1 MAYQTLYLRWRPSGF
16 DTLVG
21 QAPVKQA
28 LMNALTSGRIAHAYL
43 FTGPRG
49 TGKTTTARIF
59 AKALNCQHGPT
70 DQPCGQCL
78 NCRQIAEGS
87 AMDVQELDAASN
99 RGVEDIKN
107 LNKNVDF
114 APVSCR
120 YKVYIID
127 EAHML
132 TAEACNALLKT
143 LEEPPA
149 HVVFILATTEPQ
161 KILPTIHSRCQ
172 RFDFRP
178 ITQVE
183 IVEHLQKVADGSDIK
198 AERDAL
204 ELIAAASEGGMRDAL
219 SLLEQ
224 CGVMAETV
232 TTETVRSVRGI
243 IGREVLRELVGAL
256 GRREVAAAL
265 EIFDRLLMQGKD
277 IKQILEEL
285 SGYLRALLLYKAAPS
300 YAAIYVTDTAEE
312 LAVLS
317 ACYTGERILAAQEII
332 HQAVNELRF
341 TAKGRIT
348 AEMCLYDLC
357 RENERTLKV
366 LAARVEHLERELA
379 LYKQQGGGS
388 LLRPESRSGQAL
400 DKQAPDK
407 LRPGVSPA
415 ANTAVRT
422 ASEDKKTAPA
432 AESATDPAP
441 VKEAPPKPATQK
453 KRDSRSA
460 VAGVYAIPEETKPA
474 AQRKV
479 DTESVSAKGQAE
491 QQAKIPQ
498 GNFASFT
505 PYGGDWAEGDEYWT
519 KTLEIL
525 RRERK
530 NAIASC
536 AANASVLA
544 YENKVLTLGFKM
556 KFLCDRLQKSDYRQ
570 VIEEIL
576 LRVARSSIQ
585 LQCVLD
591 EGEIGTQNSKPNGR
605 GRDGADAAEVTSVK
619 RATATRPASDKP
631 KRIPRIPALSSEDEE
646 PAVEKKSLPESIPA
660 AAAGIATEQ
669 EPNSA
674 EPTDTQVADST
685 KKAMEMFHA
694 TLHKV

>member
-16 DTLVG
+16 ATLVG

-78 NCRQIAEGS
+78 NCQQIAEGS

-178 ITQVE
+178 ITQAE

-198 AERDAL
+198 AEKDAL

-243 IGREVLRELVGAL
+243 IGREILRELVGAL
-256 GRREVAAAL
+256 GRRQVTAAL

-300 YAAIYVTDTAEE
+300 YAAIYVIDTAEE
-312 LAVLS
+312 LAELS
-317 ACYTGERILAAQEII
+317 SCYTGERILAAQEII
-332 HQAVNELRF
+332 HQAINELRS

-357 RENERTLKV
+357 RENERTLKA
-366 LAARVEHLERELA
+366 LAARIEHLEQEVA
-379 LYKQQGGGS
+379 LYKQQSGGS
-388 LLRPESRSGQAL
+388 LLRPEPLSESV
-400 DKQAPDK
+400 PDK
-407 LRPGVSPA
+407 IRPQIGAS
-415 ANTAVRT
+415 TDEAVCLALT
-422 ASEDKKTAPA
+422 EKKTAPQEVPVTDSA
-432 AESATDPAP
+432 SVKKAPQTPVAQKQKKSESAM
-441 VKEAPPKPATQK
+441 
-453 KRDSRSA
+453 
-460 VAGVYAIPEETKPA
+460 AGVYAMPEGETPA
-474 AQRKV
+474 TQMPP
-479 DTESVSAKGQAE
+479 ENVSAAE
-491 QQAKIPQ
+491 EGTRGKIQQ
-498 GNFASFT
+498 GNFAAYT

-525 RRERK
+525 RGERK

-544 YENKVLTLGFKM
+544 YENNVLTLGFKM

-576 LRVARSSIQ
+576 LRVARSSIH
-585 LQCVLD
+585 LQCVID
-591 EGEIGTQNSKPNGR
+591 EGKKTSQNNKPNRR
-605 GRDGADAAEVTSVK
+605 GRSEAAGAKVTSVK
-619 RATATRPASDKP
+619 RETV
-631 KRIPRIPALSSEDEE
+631 ALSAPVQGKRALSPSAFQTEAE
-646 PAVEKKSLPESIPA
+646 PLAAEKKPSPEPIPVVET
-660 AAAGIATEQ
+660 GIVA
-669 EPNSA
+669 EPELNSA
-674 EPTDTQVADST
+674 ELPDTQVADST

>member
-366 LAARVEHLERELA
+366 LAARIEHLERELA

-388 LLRPESRSGQAL
+388 LLRPESRSEQAL

-407 LRPGVSPA
+407 LRPGVSPE

-441 VKEAPPKPATQK
+441 VKEAPPKPA
-453 KRDSRSA
+453 
-460 VAGVYAIPEETKPA
+460 

-479 DTESVSAKGQAE
+479 DPESASAKGQAE
-491 QQAKIPQ
+491 QQEKIPQ

-556 KFLCDRLQKSDYRQ
+556 KFLRDRLQKSDYRQ

-605 GRDGADAAEVTSVK
+605 DRDGAEAAEATSVK
-619 RATATRPASDKP
+619 RATATRPASDKT
-631 KRIPRIPALSSEDEE
+631 KRLPRIPALSSEDAE

>member
-1 MAYQTLYLRWRPSGF
+1 
-16 DTLVG
+16 
-21 QAPVKQA
+21 
-28 LMNALTSGRIAHAYL
+28 
-43 FTGPRG
+43 
-49 TGKTTTARIF
+49 
-59 AKALNCQHGPT
+59 
-70 DQPCGQCL
+70 
-78 NCRQIAEGS
+78 
-87 AMDVQELDAASN
+87 
-99 RGVEDIKN
+99 
-107 LNKNVDF
+107 
-114 APVSCR
+114 
-120 YKVYIID
+120 
-127 EAHML
+127 ML

-198 AERDAL
+198 AEKDAL

-379 LYKQQGGGS
+379 LYKQQGGSS

-407 LRPGVSPA
+407 QRPGVSPE

-441 VKEAPPKPATQK
+441 VKEAPPKPA
-453 KRDSRSA
+453 
-460 VAGVYAIPEETKPA
+460 

-479 DTESVSAKGQAE
+479 DPESASAKGQAE
-491 QQAKIPQ
+491 QQEKIPQ

-619 RATATRPASDKP
+619 RATATRPASDKT